1 MRKPVMRRPRSSPST
16 PPAPPA
22 PGEGKRGTE
31 DYLGYL
37 LRQAAVAYRTRLE
50 RALAEIEVTQPQF
63 AVMTMVA
70 AYPGPS
76 NADLARLSLL
86 TPQTVSVIVANL
98 KRSGLLASRPHAAHG
113 RIQQLGLTSNGEKT
127 LARCKQHVLVLE
139 RKLTEGLSP
148 QQERAVRQW
157 LVKVAVES
165 AEGRKQ
171 LVT

>member
-1 MRKPVMRRPRSSPST
+1 MHKSRSSFPS
-16 PPAPPA
+16 PLLPA

-31 DYLGYL
+31 GYLGYL

-50 RALAEIEVTQPQF
+50 RTLAEVEVTQPQF

-70 AYPGPS
+70 AYPGLS

-98 KRSGLLASRPHAAHG
+98 KRSGLLDSRPHAVHG
-113 RIQQLGLTSNGEKT
+113 RIRQLALTPRGEKI
-127 LARCKQHVLVLE
+127 LARCKQHVLALE
-139 RKLTEGLSP
+139 RKLTNDLSS

-165 AEGRKQ
+165 AGG
-171 LVT
+171 